1 MKIITK
7 TAMANFSS
15 VKYFREQKKTNSKKE
30 MKRLWNGISVGFASG
45 SHPSRRI

>member
-15 VKYFREQKKTNSKKE
+15 VKYFREQKKNEQQKGDETTLE
-30 MKRLWNGISVGFASG
+30 WYICWFCFL
-45 SHPSRRI
+45 